1 MKKTMAL
8 AALLCLLLSAAFAD
22 ESENIYALPL
32 DISVGGYAPNP
43 AGFSENGYQDD
54 SLTVKTEVRE
64 ENGVRF
70 FLIWATVKS
79 PTQLR
84 TAIAGKPNEVIDD
97 LPSRMVRGKNAV
109 AVVNG
114 EFYVQRVRNSIIYR
128 QGVMFRN
135 EPDPVKDV
143 LIIDEK
149 GDFYVFTSENKK
161 LEIEQFV
168 ADGHTIIDAFSFGPA
183 LVENGETI
191 DIRDDYYFNAHDHM
205 PRMAIAQVAPLSYVF
220 VEASGRNVW
229 SEGCTHQEMA
239 DFMGA
244 LGVRVAYNID
254 GGNSCLMMF
263 NGKYFD
269 EKTRNTERRQ
279 SDVIY
284 VTSAVDPAT
293 WQ

>member
-1 MKKTMAL
+1 MKKAL
-8 AALLCLLLSAAFAD
+8 AIAAILCLLTGGAFAA
-22 ESENIYALPL
+22 ETGNPYALPL
-32 DISVGGYAPNP
+32 DIAVGGYAPNP
-43 AGFSENGYQDD
+43 AGFTEDGYQDD

-64 ENGVRF
+64 VNGVRF

-84 TAIAGKPNEVIDD
+84 TAIAGEPNEVVDD

-109 AVVNG
+109 VVVNG

-135 EPDPVKDV
+135 EPDPAKDV

-149 GDFYVFTSENKK
+149 GDFYVFTSEEKEA
-161 LEIEQFV
+161 EIEQFV

-183 LVENGETI
+183 LVNDGKTI
-191 DIRDDYYFNAHDHM
+191 DIRDDYYFNNHERL
-205 PRMAIAQVAPLSYVF
+205 PRTAIAQVAPLSYVF
-220 VEASGRNVW
+220 VEALGRTVR
-229 SEGCTHQEMA
+229 SMGCTHQDMA
-239 DFMGA
+239 DFMGS

-254 GGNSCLMMF
+254 GGNSCLLMF

-293 WQ
+293 WR